1 MTDNWIV
8 ANLQA
13 ALNFFNAMMQFLY
26 DILVINPVTYRGGT
40 IWQVVDTVYESLL
53 GVSISLCVIFFYIG
67 IIHDSAELIL
77 HRRWEVIVW
86 DIIKF
91 SMMSGLILY
100 GRYLLLLIFY
110 IGKEFVDAV
119 SGESGNILE
128 TMVWVEMPDKIVNAT
143 NGLTMSSGIVFWVV
157 TLLAAIVIM
166 VACFS
171 IMLVVYGRLFKIY
184 LHIAVSPP
192 FIACSAGKATMPAF
206 VTFIKSFIAV
216 CLEGLLIVV
225 VCIIFSAFANGFDIN
240 NPTESTEISVQ
251 ENISNA
257 IENATNL
264 GSNNSNG
271 NEFVTGMT
279 GGLGNAIVNQDEL
292 TELSEQQAAN
302 AEEIWLYLGET
313 LFLFILMAGVIKA
326 ADDQVKR
333 WIGA

>member
-40 IWQVVDTVYESLL
+40 IWQVVDTIYESLL

-67 IIHDSAELIL
+67 IIQDSAELIL

-86 DIIKF
+86 DIFKF
-91 SMMSGLILY
+91 SMMSGKILY
-100 GRYLLLLIFY
+100 GRYLLLIVFY

-119 SGESGNILE
+119 SGDDGNVLE

-143 NGLTMSSGIVFWVV
+143 NGLSMSSGIVFWVV

-192 FIACSAGKATMPAF
+192 FIACSAGKSTMSVFA
-206 VTFIKSFIAV
+206 TFIKSFAAI

-240 NPTESTEISVQ
+240 NPTENTEISAE

-257 IENATNL
+257 VGDVADI
-264 GSNNSNG
+264 GQNNSSG
-271 NEFVTGMT
+271 SDITAGLV
-279 GGLGNAIVNQDEL
+279 GGVGGVIVNQDEL
-292 TELSEQQAAN
+292 AGNSNNQAAN
-302 AEEIWLYLGET
+302 AEEVWIYLGET
-313 LFLFILMAGVIKA
+313 LFLFILMAGIIKA

>member
-13 ALNFFNAMMQFLY
+13 ALDFFNAMMQFLY
-26 DILVINPVTYRGGT
+26 DILVINPVTYRGGV

-67 IIHDSAELIL
+67 IIQDSAELIL

-119 SGESGNILE
+119 SGDDGNILE
-128 TMVWVEMPDKIVNAT
+128 SMFWVEMPDKIVNAT
-143 NGLTMSSGIVFWVV
+143 NGLSMSSGIVFWVV

-166 VACFS
+166 VSCFS

-184 LHIAVSPP
+184 THIAISPP
-192 FIACSAGKATMPAF
+192 FIACSAGKSTMSVF
-206 VTFIKSFIAV
+206 VTFFKSFTAV

-240 NPTESTEISVQ
+240 NPTENTEISA
-251 ENISNA
+251 EDNLSNA
-257 IENATNL
+257 LENVIDIGEDNSDE
-264 GSNNSNG
+264 SNIASG
-271 NEFVTGMT
+271 LV
-279 GGLGNAIVNQDEL
+279 GGVGGTIVNQDDVAVNSKNQ
-292 TELSEQQAAN
+292 TAN
-302 AEEIWLYLGET
+302 AEMVWIYLGET
-313 LFLFILMAGVIKA
+313 LFLFILMAGTIKA
-326 ADDQVKR
+326 ADEQVKR